1 MKLRTNTCWSSVSN
15 FFTQSTI
22 DLLNLMAFP
31 GNDGHQS
38 DYDFEFLK
46 KFQSKVK
53 SPLAFHL
60 WNKETFTDAV
70 ESSCRC
76 MMKDYVSDVEVR
88 VQVLK
93 SLQVH
98 GVAFIDGAEPTQD
111 CTEAVVRKLFPVHK
125 TFFGEMRTFSEAQK
139 DLNIAAY
146 TNGELMAAFQLIF
159 IEVHKFHRLSR
170 PTQR

>member
-1 MKLRTNTCWSSVSN
+1 
-15 FFTQSTI
+15 
-22 DLLNLMAFP
+22 MAFP

-76 MMKDYVSDVEVR
+76 MMEDYVSDVEAR

-139 DLNIAAY
+139 DLNISAY